1 MKTVRL
7 SPENWYTIYQKIKTQ
22 HPPSVLLSREKMRRV
37 LGFTPRQDMTWKY
50 ENGLMGAYDGY
61 GDYHRSV
68 CLDFFDEQKKTMFIL
83 KYGEYF
89 DSKDQNS

>member
-1 MKTVRL
+1 LKTLKL
-7 SPENWYTIYQKIKTQ
+7 SPENWYVILNKIKTQ
-22 HPPSVLLSREKMRRV
+22 YPPSVLLSREKMRRV
-37 LGFTPRQDMTWKY
+37 LGFTPRQDRRWRY
-50 ENGLMGAYDGY
+50 EDGPMGAYDGY
-61 GDYHRSV
+61 GDYRRSI